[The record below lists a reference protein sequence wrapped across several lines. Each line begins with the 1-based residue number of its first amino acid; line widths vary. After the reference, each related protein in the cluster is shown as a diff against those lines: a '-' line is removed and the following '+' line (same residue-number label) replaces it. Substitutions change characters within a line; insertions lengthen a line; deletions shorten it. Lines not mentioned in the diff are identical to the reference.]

1 MLAFL
6 YFITTH
12 INIIFIKKI
21 IAGAKMNIA
30 TPTVMYLRDEMTLT
44 TYSHIYIKKQYYIC
58 TRQYVQYCTQQKW
71 YVMSPCRV
79 VVYIH
84 FKYHGN
90 RRKMRLL

>member
-44 TYSHIYIKKQYYIC
+44 TYSHIYIHKKTVLYMYTTIC
-58 TRQYVQYCTQQKW
+58 TILYPAKMVCYVAL
-71 YVMSPCRV
+71 PCCCL
-79 VVYIH
+79 YT
-84 FKYHGN
+84 F
-90 RRKMRLL
+90 